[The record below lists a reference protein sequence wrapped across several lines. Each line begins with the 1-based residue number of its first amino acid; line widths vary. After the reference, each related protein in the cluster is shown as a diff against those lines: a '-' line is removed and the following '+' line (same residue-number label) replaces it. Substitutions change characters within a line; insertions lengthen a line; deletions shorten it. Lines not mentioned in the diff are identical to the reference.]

1 MPREH
6 SWSQM
11 FLLQFGSGLGKCPET
26 AATAVAW
33 LPMGLKPWLSSGKKL
48 PQALH
53 QARISTRVRTET
65 GTPSPALVAVA
76 VTVAVAAL
84 AGLVP
89 SPGGTTA
96 RGCCGLGLRGYR
108 ILGRICRHFQ
118 DSLQKPSCKS
128 FTLRKEQ
135 GRAWLSWL
143 RGLCFPAQPGA
154 GPAGGEAPECHLP
167 AWHR

>member
-1 MPREH
+1 MPRNSCH
-6 SWSQM
+6 SCS
-11 FLLQFGSGLGKCPET
+11 L
-26 AATAVAW
+26 AAHGAQAVAQQW
-33 LPMGLKPWLSSGKKL
+33 EKASSSLAPG
-48 PQALH
+48 QDQH
-53 QARISTRVRTET
+53 QSENRDWDTQ
-65 GTPSPALVAVA
+65 PSPALVAVA